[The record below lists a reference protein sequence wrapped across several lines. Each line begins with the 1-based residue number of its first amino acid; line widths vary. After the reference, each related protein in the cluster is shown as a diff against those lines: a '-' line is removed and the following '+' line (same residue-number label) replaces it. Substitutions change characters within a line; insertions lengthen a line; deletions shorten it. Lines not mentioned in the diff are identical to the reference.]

1 MTLRYCESSIL
12 VCMQVYEGKF
22 ALRAILWLLKLI
34 MIHFGGDCIFGRSS
48 RFFFF
53 WMFIFVHMQVI
64 IFCVYVSPV
73 RLLMRGRISP
83 RRG

>member
-53 WMFIFVHMQVI
+53 FFGCLFSCAYASYHNLCICIPGKI
-64 IFCVYVSPV
+64 INA
-73 RLLMRGRISP
+73 RTH
-83 RRG
+83 

>member
-1 MTLRYCESSIL
+1 MTSRYCDSSIL

-48 RFFFF
+48 RYLFGCLFL
-53 WMFIFVHMQVI
+53 VHMQVV